1 MGPIGKNLSEERTVE
16 DKCLYNITS
25 IFNLH
30 GQESSFERRYI
41 YIYRSLSEDESI
53 SEMERRKRREIDGR
67 SVLLRVL
74 ILVSRDV
81 IINTKYERT
90 SSINP
95 SNRTLTTS

>member
-1 MGPIGKNLSEERTVE
+1 MGPIGKNLSEERTVT
-16 DKCLYNITS
+16 NAS
-25 IFNLH
+25 IISRPFLILKR
-30 GQESSFERRYI
+30 SRKLVRKKVYI

-81 IINTKYERT
+81 IIRRNTRERAAL
-90 SSINP
+90 I
-95 SNRTLTTS
+95 RRIGL